1 MRLSTALRRWPRRTL
16 TSLGV
21 GVAVVVLT
29 ATQAS
34 AVSPGHYTIG
44 HSSGASFQFLTS
56 GNLVPP
62 NTTADDDLYYLSTT
76 GSGIHRLPFALHLY
90 NQTYQNAAISTNGNV
105 QPGVPSGGGTSA
117 FSNNCLP
124 TTTFGRPAVLPF
136 WDDLFFDSGDTSHG
150 FMEGVFVKTSGSA
163 PHRKFVVS
171 WQGHHFNDAS
181 GTVLAQAIFQEGS
194 QTVNYV
200 YLIGN
205 ASNAFSA
212 GSSATIGIQSK
223 QQLSSTQWSCGTDSS
238 PHPNAISSGLK
249 LTLTHSG

>member
-1 MRLSTALRRWPRRTL
+1 MRLPIALRRWPRRAA

-21 GVAVVVLT
+21 GVVALVLT

-34 AVSPGHYTIG
+34 AVSPGHYSIA

-62 NTTADDDLYYLSTT
+62 NTTADDVLYYLSTT
-76 GSGIHRLPFALHLY
+76 GSGIHRLPFPLHAY
-90 NQTYQNAAISTNGNV
+90 NQTYQNLAVSTNGNAQLGV
-105 QPGVPSGGGTSA
+105 ASPGGNAT
-117 FSNNCLP
+117 FSNDCISP
-124 TTTFGRPAVLPF
+124 TPTPQFGHPAVMPF

-150 FMEGVFVKTSGSA
+150 FMEGVFVRTSGSA
-163 PHRKFVVS
+163 PHRKFLIS
-171 WQGHHFNDAS
+171 WQGHTFSDAQ
-181 GTVLAQAIFQEGS
+181 GTVLAQAIFTEGS

-205 ASNAFSA
+205 AASAFSA

-223 QQLSSTQWSCGTDSS
+223 QQLSATQWSCNQA
-238 PHPNAISSGLK
+238 NAISSGLK